1 MMPDPVLPAAEE
13 VPDLVPHPGSPVW
26 ELAGDAR
33 LYATAGYALLLQV
46 SHPTVGAGV
55 SEHSDFKSDPYG
67 RLFRT
72 LDYTYSVTYGGP
84 RLASEVGRRVREMHK
99 QIKGTKP
106 DGEPYHALEPKAYAW
121 VHATLGDAIVTGHR
135 HFGLRLSRSEVEE
148 FWAEW
153 RRSGRLVGVRER
165 DLPEEWSGFRLYFD
179 RMVAERLEDNA
190 AVRDV
195 LAALAEPAPPP
206 LPVLGG
212 RVWEVVRVPL
222 ARVFTLATV
231 GLLPPLL
238 RRRLGVNWTR
248 AQQLELRALG
258 RATRA
263 ATPLMPRSLRNTGP
277 SYMRWRSEAIAR
289 GDVAS
294 GSPPKRALA
303 GAG

>member
-1 MMPDPVLPAAEE
+1 MLPSAEE
-13 VPDLVPHPGSPVW
+13 APGLVPRPGSPVW

-33 LYATAGYALLLQV
+33 LYATSGYALLLQV

-55 SEHSDFKSDPYG
+55 TEHSDFKADPYG
-67 RLFRT
+67 RLLRT
-72 LDYTYSVTYGGP
+72 LDYTYSMTYGGP
-84 RLASEVGRRVREMHK
+84 RLASEVGRRVREMHR

-106 DGEPYHALEPKAYAW
+106 NGERYHALEPEAYAW
-121 VHATLGDAIVTGHR
+121 VHATLADAIITGHR
-135 HFGLRLSRSEVEE
+135 HFGLRLSRSEIES
-148 FWAEW
+148 FWDEW

-165 DLPEEWSGFRLYFD
+165 DLPEHWSGFRAYFD

-195 LAALAEPAPPP
+195 LVALAKPAPPP

-238 RRRLGVNWTR
+238 RERLGVGWTR
-248 AQQLELRALG
+248 AKQLELRALG

-263 ATPLMPRSLRNTGP
+263 ATPLMPTSLRNTGP

-294 GSPPKRALA
+294 GSRPNRALA